1 MVVVPGVKPRIVV
14 VVDEVDEV
22 ELVSV
27 VSSTESTVGASSV
40 GNGGKVTGVRLDF
53 VTTFTESA

>member
-1 MVVVPGVKPRIVV
+1 MVF
-14 VVDEVDEV
+14 VVDDVDDV
-22 ELVSV
+22 ELVPV

-40 GNGGKVTGVRLDF
+40 GNGGSVTGVRLDL